1 MSAIS
6 ARAVELS
13 FGDAEVL
20 RGVDFEVE
28 VGEIHVLL
36 GESGSGKTTLLRAI
50 AGFERI
56 TAGSIELFGEPV
68 ASAEL
73 CVAPERRRVGVVF
86 QDYALFP
93 HLDVAGNL
101 RFGAAPDARI
111 DELLAAVG
119 LDGYGSRSV
128 AELSGGEQQRVALAR
143 ALAQA
148 PRLIVFDEP
157 YSNLNRD
164 LRERLR
170 RQTADLLREREIT
183 GLFVTHDRS
192 EAFALADRLSVM
204 DTGRILETGDPR
216 RLYER
221 PGSIAVARAL
231 GDCNLIRGERRGD
244 RFACPLGD
252 VSIDPDGAGDLMMV
266 RIDEIAIDPAGDTG
280 EVIRLEFQGKGDR
293 VAVRVGEAEIVA
305 IAESGSVD
313 VGQRVGFSLRGPF
326 ATIKDAD

>member
-1 MSAIS
+1 MKAIS
-6 ARAVELS
+6 ATEVALS

-20 RGVDFEVE
+20 RGVDLAVE

-50 AGFERI
+50 AGFEPI
-56 TAGSIELFGEPV
+56 NSGSIELFGDVV
-68 ASAEL
+68 ASAKQS
-73 CVAPERRRVGVVF
+73 VAPERRKVGVVF

-101 RFGAAPDARI
+101 RFGATADADI
-111 DELLAAVG
+111 NGLLDAVG
-119 LDGYGSRSV
+119 LEGYGKRAV
-128 AELSGGEQQRVALAR
+128 ADLSGGEQQRVALAR

-170 RQTADLLREREIT
+170 RQTVDLLRDREVT

-204 DTGRILETGDPR
+204 DAGRILESGVPR
-216 RLYER
+216 DLYER
-221 PGSIAVARAL
+221 PGSVAVARAL
-231 GDCNLIRGERRGD
+231 GDCSLVPGTHSGD
-244 RFACPLGD
+244 RFKCALGNIAVTGDGDLAVVRVEDLSID
-252 VSIDPDGAGDLMMV
+252 VSGSGAEVARVEYQGARDRIELRVGDL
-266 RIDEIAIDPAGDTG
+266 EL
-280 EVIRLEFQGKGDR
+280 EVSAAADSLE
-293 VAVRVGEAEIVA
+293 VGQVV
-305 IAESGSVD
+305 GVSVD
-313 VGQRVGFSLRGPF
+313 RAVPTVSE
-326 ATIKDAD
+326 